1 MSNPR
6 MSENKKLT
14 TDVKKQ
20 HTVPRFL
27 LDNFS
32 FDNGGKANNLH
43 TFDKLSQR
51 SYQQSVYDATTRN
64 TFYNIED
71 HPDKHSL
78 EPILGEIETEASAV
92 IRKIIEEESLDSLSR
107 EDKVKL
113 AIFVVIQKS
122 RTFHGLQ
129 SIKEVING
137 LSEKLLAMGATAEQL
152 PDLIGSQGD
161 SELKNF
167 FLETL
172 LKHVS
177 HAEQIL
183 NKSWLLYRN
192 NTETPY
198 FISDNPV
205 TLHNDIDMG
214 FYGNLGLAVEGIQ
227 IHLPISDK
235 LTVAFVCPTHEE
247 NALLARKQL
256 QFIVDNDPSKLI
268 HVKSPKMIC
277 DYANAYTKGTPL
289 DSSEENIKFLNS
301 LQVIFSE
308 QYVYCG
314 EKNFELINDMLKDD
328 DNLKSGIRPTVN

>member
-1 MSNPR
+1 

-43 TFDKLSQR
+43 TFDKASQR
-51 SYQQSVYDATTRN
+51 TYQQSVYDASTRN

-71 HPDKHSL
+71 HPEKYSL

-92 IRKIIEEESLDSLSR
+92 IRKIIEEESLASLSKEER
-107 EDKVKL
+107 SKL
-113 AIFVVIQKS
+113 AIFVIIQKS

-129 SIKEVING
+129 SIKEVIDG
-137 LSEKLLAMGATAEQL
+137 LGKKLIAIGATPEDL
-152 PDLIGSQGD
+152 TNLIGSQED

-177 HAEQIL
+177 HAEEIL

-192 NTETPY
+192 KSDTPY

-214 FYGNLGLAVEGIQ
+214 FYGNLGLAVKGIQ
-227 IHLPISDK
+227 IHLPISDT
-235 LTVAFVCPTHEE
+235 LTVAFVCPSHKE
-247 NALLARKQL
+247 NALLSRKQL
-256 QFIVDNDPSKLI
+256 QFIVDNDPSQLI
-268 HVKSPKMIC
+268 HVKSPKMVC

-289 DSSEENIKFLNS
+289 DSTEENTKFLNS

-314 EKNFELINDMLKDD
+314 KKKFELIYEMIRNDE
-328 DNLKSGIRPTVN
+328 NLKTGIRPTVN

>member
-1 MSNPR
+1 MSKI
-6 MSENKKLT
+6 KKLT

-51 SYQQSVYDATTRN
+51 TYQQSVYDATTRN

-71 HPDKHSL
+71 HPEKHSL
-78 EPILGEIETEASAV
+78 EPILGEIEAEASAV
-92 IRKIIEEESLDSLSR
+92 IRKIIEEESLGSLS
-107 EDKVKL
+107 EDEKVTL
-113 AIFVVIQKS
+113 AIFVIIQKS

-129 SIKEVING
+129 SIKEVMKG
-137 LSEKLLAMGATAEQL
+137 LSDKLLAIGATPEQL
-152 PDLIGSQGD
+152 PELIGSQD
-161 SELKNF
+161 EPDLKNY

-172 LKHVS
+172 LKHVK

-198 FISDNPV
+198 YISDNPV
-205 TLHNDIDMG
+205 TLHNNIDTG
-214 FYGNLGLAVEGIQ
+214 LYGNLGLAVEGIQ
-227 IHLPISDK
+227 IQLPISKK
-235 LTVAFVCPTHEE
+235 LTVAFVCPSHEE
-247 NALLARKQL
+247 KALLARKQL

-268 HVKSPKMIC
+268 HVKSPKMVC

-289 DSSEENIKFLNS
+289 DSSEESIKFLNS

-314 EKNFELINDMLKDD
+314 NKKFDLINEMLKSDES
-328 DNLKSGIRPTVN
+328 LKTGIRPTVN